1 VPTTVSGVQCRP
13 LALNDGA
20 ALPLVVLLDPSVYGF
35 TGCSCVP
42 LLVETWRGSGA
53 GSVLSCE
60 GGAQVCA
67 AQSGADVAL
76 CCSHGVPGVC
86 FGCVGEEIDRQAG
99 GRDRQADGGRDRQ
112 AGRQADRQADRQTDT
127 QAGRQ
132 ASGWA
137 GVDTPMPTQLMLL
150 PLLSLLRCYCCCF
163 LVRIITQ
170 GTPLAAVLAPTLS
183 VTAIA
188 LLALA
193 CVTAAW
199 RRSRVS
205 ACAHGKPDVPPASTA
220 PPASTNVGAA
230 MHKKAAP
237 GFSSNNVTL
246 VLTDVQVWVH
256 AAAHLLLHTLFNL
269 AYMSSQNPMPCQAKT
284 LHKGHVQTPSFLLT
298 KPLPPPHLQG
308 LD

>member
-1 VPTTVSGVQCRP
+1 
-13 LALNDGA
+13 
-20 ALPLVVLLDPSVYGF
+20 
-35 TGCSCVP
+35 
-42 LLVETWRGSGA
+42 
-53 GSVLSCE
+53 
-60 GGAQVCA
+60 
-67 AQSGADVAL
+67 
-76 CCSHGVPGVC
+76 
-86 FGCVGEEIDRQAG
+86 
-99 GRDRQADGGRDRQ
+99 
-112 AGRQADRQADRQTDT
+112 
-127 QAGRQ
+127 
-132 ASGWA
+132 
-137 GVDTPMPTQLMLL
+137 MPTQLMLL

-256 AAAHLLLHTLFNL
+256 AAAHLLLHALSNL

-284 LHKGHVQTPSFLLT
+284 IHKGHVQTPSFLLT
-298 KPLPPPHLQG
+298 KPSPPPHTPSRARLSCGSGTHCWPVRRFNCMTQSCAATWASFMVTRFQRREMRFWLHSMSHLMPWLGVCVYSWHSTVRVAAAAVRGGPQRGAGGRQG
-308 LD
+308 KEGRALVGGGTNG